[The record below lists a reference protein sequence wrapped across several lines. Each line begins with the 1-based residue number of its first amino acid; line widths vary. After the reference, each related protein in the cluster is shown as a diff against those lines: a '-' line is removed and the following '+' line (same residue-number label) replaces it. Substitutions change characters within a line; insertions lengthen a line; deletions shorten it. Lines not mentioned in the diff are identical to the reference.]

1 MDFGVIDYAT
11 KVALGCPIS
20 EKRAAKRPNRAQRAS
35 REEADDRLAGLLPE
49 GELEKALEG
58 LAPEQ
63 ITGPGRLLT
72 QLAGRVINGSCRT
85 RAPCS
90 GTA

>member
-49 GELEKALEG
+49 
-58 LAPEQ
+58 
-63 ITGPGRLLT
+63 
-72 QLAGRVINGSCRT
+72 
-85 RAPCS
+85 RA
-90 GTA
+90 